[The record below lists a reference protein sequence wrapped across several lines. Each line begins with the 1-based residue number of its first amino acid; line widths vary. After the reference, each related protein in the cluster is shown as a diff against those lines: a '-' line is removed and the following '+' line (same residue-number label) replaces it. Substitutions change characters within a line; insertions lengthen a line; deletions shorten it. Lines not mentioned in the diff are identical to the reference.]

1 MKLHEQAKSLVKIN
15 QKDRALLVLKLKK
28 HKEKTVDSIENQLLQ
43 VFELI
48 DTIEW
53 ESTNIQV
60 SNNNNKT
67 DNLSTHSIIL
77 DIHIITNNG
86 HSLLYIIIIIY
97 VTGS

>member
-1 MKLHEQAKSLVKIN
+1 MHEQAKSLVKMN

-28 HKEKTVDSIENQLLQ
+28 HKETAVDSIEKQLLQ

-60 SNNNNKT
+60 SKSSSLLFDVFFYRT
-67 DNLSTHSIIL
+67 VIIIQYLHSIF
-77 DIHIITNNG
+77 
-86 HSLLYIIIIIY
+86 
-97 VTGS
+97 